1 MSLYICPLFNAPALA
16 ERRLVAY
23 LPSAHVRRR
32 AGRACLDMSV
42 ATRGLA
48 RQWDAWDAEL
58 VNLRAALADDTTK
71 PPPSLKAEPTTPP
84 TPPSFP
90 LPDSGQLH
98 AMRPPLAPEVIAQLD
113 AATAEALGGI
123 GKSLRASDAL
133 QPSSSA
139 PDVRLW
145 GDSRPPPRP

>member
-1 MSLYICPLFNAPALA
+1 M
-16 ERRLVAY
+16 LVAY
-23 LPSAHVRRR
+23 LPSVQLR
-32 AGRACLDMSV
+32 AERARCLDMSV

-123 GKSLRASDAL
+123 GKGLRAQHSDRAL
-133 QPSSSA
+133 QPSSTT

>member
-1 MSLYICPLFNAPALA
+1 M
-16 ERRLVAY
+16 
-23 LPSAHVRRR
+23 
-32 AGRACLDMSV
+32 DMSV

-123 GKSLRASDAL
+123 GKSLRASDRAL
-133 QPSSSA
+133 QPSSST